1 MDNEIVY
8 SSKAT
13 DQKAQYDASA
23 KRLLGQKIILAH
35 ILIRVVEEF
44 KGMDADTVAS
54 LIEGEPYISQ
64 IPVEPGLTNKET
76 VDARTGERI
85 VGLNT
90 ESSEIDEGKVCFD
103 IIFYV
108 RMRDGLAKMIINLE
122 AQKNEPTKYHIL
134 NRAIFYTARL
144 VSSQKEREFTGSDY
158 NEIKQVYSI
167 WICMNM
173 KENSLSHI
181 HMVKDDL
188 LGDQDWKGNLDISN
202 IVMIGLAK
210 EIPPKEERYELHRL
224 LGALLSQTMTAEQK
238 LKLMKQE
245 YDIPVD
251 RRGIRDEVKIMCNL
265 SEGVEDLIKEL
276 KGSGAV
282 YAKKTINGI
291 TYHTF
296 TASAKNAKMTDIEKL
311 LEEAGYT
318 NVCLTKD
325 FFYATFDPDNA
336 AKNMS
341 CIAGLT
347 SKAAELQAND
357 NYDLSNIQFFMK
369 TNVTMKSKIKTT
381 NGKLSNKSKT
391 VKWTIKDASKKKN
404 LYAST
409 AKTTKTAKTTAV
421 KNNKSYKAGKKITVS
436 NSKSLVK
443 MKLDGKAVKKNTVVK
458 KKGTHTLTIWS
469 KNGKVQNVIFTIK

>member
-1 MDNEIVY
+1 MHVILFYRERRWNMDNEIVY

-64 IPVEPGLTNKET
+64 VPVEPGLTNKET

-90 ESSEIDEGKVCFD
+90 ESSEIDEGKIYFD

-122 AQKNEPTKYHIL
+122 AQKNEPTKYLIL

-188 LGDQDWKGNLDISN
+188 LGEQDWKGNLDIPN

-224 LGALLSQTMTAEQK
+224 LGTLLSQTMTAEQK

-251 RRGIRDEVKIMCNL
+251 RHGIRDEVKIMCNL
-265 SEGVEDLIKEL
+265 SEGVEEM
-276 KGSGAV
+276 G
-282 YAKKTINGI
+282 YAKGEAAGKAAGRAEGEKIGEARGKVI
-291 TYHTF
+291 GR
-296 TASAKNAKMTDIEKL
+296 SEGRLEGRSEERVDIILKMHKK
-311 LEEAGYT
+311 GYT
-318 NVCLTKD
+318 LEQIMDVTD
-325 FFYATFDPDNA
+325 
-336 AKNMS
+336 MS
-341 CIAGLT
+341 ESEI
-347 SKAAELQAND
+347 KAIID
-357 NYDLSNIQFFMK
+357 
-369 TNVTMKSKIKTT
+369 
-381 NGKLSNKSKT
+381 
-391 VKWTIKDASKKKN
+391 
-404 LYAST
+404 
-409 AKTTKTAKTTAV
+409 
-421 KNNKSYKAGKKITVS
+421 
-436 NSKSLVK
+436 
-443 MKLDGKAVKKNTVVK
+443 
-458 KKGTHTLTIWS
+458 
-469 KNGKVQNVIFTIK
+469 

>member
-64 IPVEPGLTNKET
+64 VPVEPGLTNKEM
-76 VDARTGERI
+76 VDDRTGERI

-90 ESSEIDEGKVCFD
+90 ESSEIDEGKIYFD

-122 AQKNEPTKYHIL
+122 AQKNEPTKYFIL

-188 LGDQDWKGNLDISN
+188 LGEQDWKGNLDILN

-210 EIPPKEERYELHRL
+210 DIPPKEERYKLHRL

-251 RRGIRDEVKIMCNL
+251 RNGIRDEVKVMCNL
-265 SEGVEDLIKEL
+265 SEGVEEM
-276 KGSGAV
+276 G
-282 YAKKTINGI
+282 YAKG
-291 TYHTF
+291 
-296 TASAKNAKMTDIEKL
+296 
-311 LEEAGYT
+311 EAAG
-318 NVCLTKD
+318 
-325 FFYATFDPDNA
+325 
-336 AKNMS
+336 M
-341 CIAGLT
+341 IAGRAEGEKIGEARGKAIGRSEGRLEGKSEERADIILKMHKKGYSLEQIMDVT
-347 SKAAELQAND
+347 DMSKAE
-357 NYDLSNIQFFMK
+357 
-369 TNVTMKSKIKTT
+369 IKAII
-381 NGKLSNKSKT
+381 G
-391 VKWTIKDASKKKN
+391 
-404 LYAST
+404 
-409 AKTTKTAKTTAV
+409 
-421 KNNKSYKAGKKITVS
+421 
-436 NSKSLVK
+436 
-443 MKLDGKAVKKNTVVK
+443 
-458 KKGTHTLTIWS
+458 
-469 KNGKVQNVIFTIK
+469 

>member
-1 MDNEIVY
+1 MDNELIY
-8 SSKAT
+8 SADAT
-13 DQKAQYDASA
+13 YQKAQYDASA

-35 ILIRVVEEF
+35 IMIRVVDEF
-44 KGMDADTVAS
+44 KGMDAETVAS

-64 IPVEPGLTNKET
+64 VPVEPGLTNKEMT
-76 VDARTGERI
+76 DAGTGERI

-90 ESSEIDEGKVCFD
+90 ENSEIDEGKVYFD

-188 LGDQDWKGNLDISN
+188 LGDQDWKGNLDIPN

-224 LGALLSQTMTAEQK
+224 LGTLLSQTMTAEQK

-251 RRGIRDEVKIMCNL
+251 RHSIREEVKIMCNL
-265 SEGVEDLIKEL
+265 SEGVEEMGYV
-276 KGSGAV
+276 KG
-282 YAKKTINGI
+282 
-291 TYHTF
+291 
-296 TASAKNAKMTDIEKL
+296 
-311 LEEAGYT
+311 EAAG
-318 NVCLTKD
+318 
-325 FFYATFDPDNA
+325 
-336 AKNMS
+336 M
-341 CIAGLT
+341 IAGR
-347 SKAAELQAND
+347 AEGE
-357 NYDLSNIQFFMK
+357 
-369 TNVTMKSKIKTT
+369 KI
-381 NGKLSNKSKT
+381 GE
-391 VKWTIKDASKKKN
+391 AR
-404 LYAST
+404 
-409 AKTTKTAKTTAV
+409 
-421 KNNKSYKAGKKITVS
+421 
-436 NSKSLVK
+436 
-443 MKLDGKAVKKNTVVK
+443 GKAIGRSEGRLEGKSEERADIILKMH
-458 KKGTHTLTIWS
+458 KKGYSLEQIMDVTEMS
-469 KNGKVQNVIFTIK
+469 EAEIKAIIE